1 MRLLLTLLVGLL
13 VHAEG
18 LAHHSASIYDREAPV
33 SIEGAIVRYDW
44 TNPHVYLYVEQET
57 GPGERV
63 TWEIEANP
71 PAILRR
77 LGWTE
82 DTVKVGDRVTITGIA
97 GRDLSKKIALMQTL
111 EKTDATVLSMQE
123 EHLLAALAAGDAAVP
138 QQATSLDGTWVTLL
152 DLAVVG
158 PFIAASGLGLTEKGQ
173 TAVDSFVEATDSPA
187 IQCIP
192 STAPLT
198 MLTPDIKSIE
208 VRPDVV
214 LIRSEFDTSE
224 RTVYLDLE
232 SHDGA
237 AESIQGHSIGRWDS
251 GALVIDTTRFA
262 PHRTGIA
269 GRLTSG
275 HEKHLVERLALNAER
290 SRLTYGF
297 ELQDPEYLTAPIKGE
312 IQWSYRPDLQYTAL
326 PCDLDNARRFT
337 E

>member
-208 VRPDVV
+208 VRLDVV
-214 LIRSEFDTSE
+214 LIRGEFDAAE
-224 RTVYLDLE
+224 RTVYLNLD

-237 AESIQGHSIGRWDS
+237 AESIQGHSIGRWDG
-251 GALVIDTTRFA
+251 GALVIDTARFA
-262 PHRTGIA
+262 PHRSGIA
-269 GRLTSG
+269 GRLRSG
-275 HEKHLVERLALNAER
+275 PEKHLVERLELNAEG
-290 SRLTYGF
+290 SRLTYAF
-297 ELQDPEYLTAPIKGE
+297 DLEDPEYLTAPIQGE